1 MTTENQPQRPED
13 DTAQMPA
20 VHEPAPAVVPEPDL
34 APTAGAAH
42 AGPPSYINGP
52 YGVPPQQPVPVEG
65 EPPVWAV
72 PPAAAAPGHAAPSR
86 AVRTLVAGAAA
97 LVLALG
103 SGVAGAWVALQL
115 DDRGSTTTTT
125 TSNNQPAAA
134 APVIDRSSLAS
145 IAAAVLPSVV
155 DIDTG
160 SGEGSGVVLTA
171 DGYVLTNNHVVAT
184 ARNNAMT
191 VTFSDG
197 KTAQATVVGT
207 DAKTDLAVIKATGVS
222 GLTPAKF
229 GDSGSLHVGDTVL
242 ALGSPLG
249 LEGSVTAGIVSA
261 LDRTI
266 QTGGGQRSPLEQP
279 SAVSSISGAIQ
290 TDAAINPG
298 NSGGALVNMNG
309 EVVGINTAIAT
320 SGGSDGNIG
329 VGFAIPS
336 NRAVQ
341 VKDQLVKGE
350 KVSHPQL
357 GVNVSTADGGGAIV
371 GAVATGSPAAQAGLQ
386 QGDVITK
393 VGDRTIND
401 SDDLVSAVQS
411 AKVGDRIDITY
422 KRGDAVRTTT
432 ATLAEAS

>member
-1 MTTENQPQRPED
+1 MTTENQQPTEPI
-13 DTAQMPA
+13 PA
-20 VHEPAPAVVPEPDL
+20 VPEPAPAAAPEPDL
-34 APTAGAAH
+34 APAAGAAYV
-42 AGPPSYINGP
+42 APAPYINGP
-52 YGVPPQQPVPVEG
+52 YGVPPQEPTVVEG

-72 PPAAAAPGHAAPSR
+72 PPAAAAPAAAGPNR
-86 AVRTLVAGAAA
+86 FGRVLVAGAAA

-103 SGVAGAWVALQL
+103 SGVAGAWAALQL
-115 DDRGSTTTTT
+115 DARGSATTT
-125 TSNNQPAAA
+125 TSSSANQPAAA

-155 DIDTG
+155 SVDTG
-160 SGEGSGVVLTA
+160 TGEGSGVVLTA

-191 VTFSDG
+191 VMFSDG
-197 KTAQATVVGT
+197 KSARATVVGT
-207 DAKTDLAVIKATGVS
+207 DARTDLAVIKAEGVS

-229 GDSGSLHVGDTVL
+229 GDSGSLRVGDTVL

-266 QTGGGQRSPLEQP
+266 QASSEQRSQFDQP
-279 SAVSSISGAIQ
+279 TTSNSISGVIQ

-298 NSGGALVNMNG
+298 NSGGALVNTNG

-320 SGGSDGNIG
+320 SGNSNGNIG

-341 VKDQLVKGE
+341 VKDQLVQGE

-357 GVNVSTADGGGAIV
+357 GVNVANADGGGAV
-371 GAVATGSPAAQAGLQ
+371 VSAVVAGSPADKAGLR

-401 SDDLVSAVQS
+401 SDDLVSAIQS
-411 AKVGDRIDITY
+411 GNVGDRVDITY
-422 KRGDAVRTTT
+422 KRGDAVSTTT